1 MATQINLQR
10 NSEVFYSTVDLHGGG
25 AATAMSA
32 ANTWKVEILAG
43 FAFSQASSVQ
53 DITTLE
59 SGTSPDRSTQRFN
72 TAIDPVEWNF
82 QTYLRPTGI
91 QAVTA
96 GAAGSYTG
104 NSKPVSDW
112 FLWQAL
118 VSNNTP
124 ATGSGAASRETSVW
138 EGGGILRTV
147 TRSGGAQSNS
157 HYSTS
162 NFPTATAKNLYFK
175 LDNVFYQVKNATVN
189 EAAVD
194 AAIDGIAMTS
204 WSGMGTKLVE
214 LTSDVATPAAHARD
228 RAVLVF
234 GGILANGTTVSANSS
249 SNVGFSKATSTRHP
263 TAGENVMQYASWK
276 NHFVNGTST
285 EAGFIKNRLSA
296 IDIQYESNTYSFPV
310 TAMSFNYT
318 NNIEYLT
325 PEELAALNSPIGQFT
340 GSKTITGSLSAYLR
354 AGSTTDKND
363 SARFLSGIIS
373 DSRTSIASGTSA
385 NLIVGGN
392 TAPYV
397 SFDCPRTQFNFPTD
411 AIEDV
416 IGVTA
421 EFLAQETNKGT
432 GDELIIKVQK

>member
-10 NSEVFYSTVDLHGGG
+10 NSEVFYSTVDLHGGA
-25 AATAMSA
+25 AATSMTA

-43 FAFSQASSVQ
+43 FAFSQASATQ

-59 SGTSPDRSTQRFN
+59 SGLSPDRSTQRFN
-72 TAIDPVEWNF
+72 TAINPVEWNF
-82 QTYLRPTGI
+82 QSYLRPTGI
-91 QAVTA
+91 QNVVRGTA
-96 GAAGSYTG
+96 GQYTG
-104 NSKPVSDW
+104 NSKPLSDW
-112 FLWQAL
+112 YLWQAL
-118 VSNNTP
+118 VSNQSP
-124 ATGSGAASRETSVW
+124 ASGTTQEKSTW
-138 EGGGILRTV
+138 ESGGVLRTV
-147 TRSGGAQSNS
+147 NHVRLANAHASK
-157 HYSTS
+157 S
-162 NFPTATAKNLYFK
+162 NFPTATQNQIYFK

-214 LTSDVATPAAHARD
+214 LKSDVATPAAHARD

-234 GGILANGTTVSANSS
+234 GGILANGTTVTGNSKA
-249 SNVGFSKATSTRHP
+249 NVGHNKVATATR
-263 TAGENVMQYASWK
+263 AIGKQVQCYASWK
-276 NHFVNGTST
+276 DHYVNGSSV
-285 EAGFIKNRLSA
+285 EAAFIKNRLSG
-296 IDIQYESNTYSFPV
+296 IDIQYETNTYSFPV
-310 TAMSFNYT
+310 TAMSFTY
-318 NNIEYLT
+318 NNAITYLT
-325 PEELAALNSPIGQFT
+325 PEELATLNTPIGQFT
-340 GSKTITGSLSAYLR
+340 GSKAITGSVSAYLR
-354 AGSTTDKND
+354 AGSTADKND

-397 SFDCPRTQFNFPTD
+397 SFDMPRAQFNFPTD
-411 AIEDV
+411 TIEDV

-432 GDELIIKVQK
+432 GDELIIKVQKG